1 VKLSPVIALIC
12 AALFT
17 SQGIAPP
24 WSLADGEVATEPPL
38 VKVPDVKG
46 LHPAAAERRL
56 KRWHFAA
63 EYTALNNA
71 CAGVPPG
78 GRILLQKPAPGA
90 LAPAFS
96 TVKLQDSCRR
106 KGPQSKVAVPK
117 VTEGASVIR
126 AYTKLRYHGLRVAI
140 PASFSVAALCLSSAY
155 AQVPRAGAM
164 VPRGTVVK
172 LTELRCALASPGTPV
187 PAPPP
192 VTVPDLTTGSLTS
205 AVDWADTSGLFWET
219 RDLAP
224 LGPSWRM
231 RLFDNY
237 TVTAQDP
244 TAGSTVTPGVSL
256 ELSATELAKP

>member
-1 VKLSPVIALIC
+1 VKLYPVIALIC
-12 AALFT
+12 TALLA

-71 CAGVPPG
+71 CAGTPPG

-96 TVKLQDSCRR
+96 TVKLQDSCRQR
-106 KGPQSKVAVPK
+106 GPQSKVAVPK
-117 VTEGASVIR
+117 VTEGASVTR
-126 AYTKLRYHGLRVAI
+126 AYAKLRYHGLRVAI
-140 PASFSVAALCLSSAY
+140 PVSFSVASLCLPSAY
-155 AQVPRAGAM
+155 AQVPRAGAR
-164 VPRGTVVK
+164 VPPGTVVR
-172 LTELRCALASPGTPV
+172 LTELRCALASPGAPV

-192 VTVPDLTTGSLTS
+192 VVVPDLTNGSVTS
-205 AVDWADTSGLFWET
+205 AVDWADTSGLHWET
-219 RDLAP
+219 GELAP
-224 LGPSWRM
+224 LRPSWRM
-231 RLFDNY
+231 RLLDNY
-237 TVTAQDP
+237 IVTAQDP
-244 TAGSTVTPGVSL
+244 TAGSTATSGVSL
-256 ELSATELAKP
+256 KLSTAEAR

>member
-1 VKLSPVIALIC
+1 MKLCPVIALIC
-12 AALFT
+12 AALIAF
-17 SQGIAPP
+17 QGIAPSS
-24 WSLADGEVATEPPL
+24 SLADGDVATEPPL
-38 VKVPDVKG
+38 VKVPSVKG

-71 CAGVPPG
+71 CAGTPPG
-78 GRILLQKPAPGA
+78 GRILLQKPAAGA

-96 TVKLQDSCRR
+96 TVKLQDSCHQ

-140 PASFSVAALCLSSAY
+140 PVSFSVAALCLPSAY
-155 AQVPRAGAM
+155 AQVPRAGAR
-164 VPRGTVVK
+164 VSRGTVIR

-192 VTVPDLTTGSLTS
+192 VVVPDLTNGSLTS
-205 AVDWADTSGLFWET
+205 AVDWADASGLFWET
-219 RDLAP
+219 GELVP
-224 LGPSWRM
+224 LRPSWRM

-237 TVTAQDP
+237 IVRGQDP
-244 TAGSTVTPGVSL
+244 AAGSMATQGMSL
-256 ELSATELAKP
+256 KLSATEAR